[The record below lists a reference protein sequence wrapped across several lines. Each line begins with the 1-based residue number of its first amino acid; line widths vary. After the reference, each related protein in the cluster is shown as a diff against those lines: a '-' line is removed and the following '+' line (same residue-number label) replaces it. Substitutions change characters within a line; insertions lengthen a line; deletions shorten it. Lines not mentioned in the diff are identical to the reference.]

1 MPSRRGAVRPGRR
14 PWPGAALAAAALLYG
29 PGPGRAEL
37 PGGGPLP
44 TTGLDTVRLGDL
56 RGALESY
63 LPNAPPRTVGRNW
76 QVSASV
82 GADLGLTDN
91 AYRVNSPRRAD
102 VFALITPAVVV
113 SGDTAHVQANAVY
126 APSISIYANN
136 GNQTRVDQFG
146 QAGAL
151 VTFVPDTLFLNLRGS
166 VTESSATGGFGTNG
180 FGNGGQQGFNRNN
193 QVTSVALSASPYVQH
208 RFGGWGTGVLAY
220 SVAQTL
226 QDSAF
231 GNSGQVNG
239 QVNGFGNQAFY
250 GSTGNLTTQQER
262 ATFTT
267 GENFGRVNDTVA
279 LSATQYDGVNSYR
292 GAYRNEAS
300 NTTAYAVTRA
310 VTALATIGYQDLRYG
325 GTPGY
330 RYSGPLWNVGGRYA
344 PNPNLS
350 LTLTYGERDGF
361 SDFAADGYWSPSA
374 RTAIYVRYGTG
385 LTSDAE
391 NLQSTLAT
399 TTVGPTGQLTD
410 RTTGAPVSG
419 TNGFFG
425 TQNNLYELRRFS
437 VTGLLSLD
445 RDSFTASLS
454 NEQRTSVSTTVSNA
468 GQGVVPPGTSTNGT
482 YGSVGWGH
490 QLSDRLTS
498 NVSVSYG
505 VNDNGSA
512 LGLGSGSQTSFSGT
526 AGLFYII
533 SPTLT
538 GSARY
543 SHTTQSGSGLNGFNT
558 INTFNNNGFRSGSYT
573 ENLLLVGLRKS
584 F

>member
-1 MPSRRGAVRPGRR
+1 VPCSRSVLRPGRQLR
-14 PWPGAALAAAALLYG
+14 PGATLAAVALVCL
-29 PGPGRAEL
+29 PGVARADL

-44 TTGLDTVRLGDL
+44 ATGLDTVRLGDL
-56 RGALESY
+56 RGALEAY

-76 QVSASV
+76 QISPSI
-82 GADLGLTDN
+82 GTDIGLTDN

-102 VFALITPAVVV
+102 VFALITPALAV
-113 SGDTAHVQANAVY
+113 SGDTAHIQANAVY
-126 APSISIYANN
+126 APAISIYANN
-136 GNQTRVDQFG
+136 SSQTRVDQFG

-151 VTFVPDTLFLNLRGS
+151 VTFVPDTLFLDLRGS

-180 FGNGGQQGFNRNN
+180 IGNGGQQGFNRNN
-193 QVTSVALSASPYVQH
+193 QVTSVSLSASPYVQH

-226 QDSAF
+226 QDSAT
-231 GNSGQVNG
+231 GTNG
-239 QVNGFGNQAFY
+239 LANNGFGNQAFY

-262 ATFTT
+262 ASFTT
-267 GENFGRVNDTVA
+267 GENLGRINDTVT
-279 LSATQYDGVNSYR
+279 LSATQYDGVNTYR
-292 GAYRNEAS
+292 GAYRNEVT
-300 NTTAYAVTRA
+300 NTAAYAVTRA

-361 SDFAADGYWSPSA
+361 NDFAANGYWAPSA

-385 LTSDAE
+385 LTSDSE
-391 NLQSTLAT
+391 NLQNTLAT
-399 TTVGPTGQLTD
+399 TNVGPTGQLTD
-410 RTTGAPVSG
+410 RTTGAPVAG

-437 VTGLLSLD
+437 ITGLLSLD

-454 NEQRTSVSTTVSNA
+454 NEQRTSVSTTLSNS
-468 GQGVVPPGTSTNGT
+468 GQGVVPPGVSTNGT
-482 YGSVGWGH
+482 YGSLGWGH

-505 VNDNGSA
+505 VNDNGTA

-526 AGLFYII
+526 AGLFYVI

-538 GSARY
+538 GRAQY
-543 SHTTQSGSGLNGFNT
+543 SHTTQSGAGLNGFNT
-558 INTFNNNGFRSGSYT
+558 VSTFNNNGFRSGSYS